1 MKEIFINDPGY
12 EVPENKIL
20 VIPNQQT
27 GDGRYKEIIEPLKG
41 KTKRDWFNPHF
52 YYCLPLN
59 IGNQQGFV
67 VRSLRDLDVY
77 WDGRENQSNDIHIN
91 FLNDDNKDA
100 QHFQGGFSQGVLTI
114 QNYFHLKT
122 PPGINLMTIQPP
134 NMYIAGTVAMTG
146 VIETDQIRRDFTFNL
161 KLTTPNQT
169 VKIRKGDPI
178 GAFIPVPRRLV
189 DKFDIDLVT
198 NYFSD
203 EVIENEHLEAARLTK
218 ERMGPDKSRPH
229 ESGRRYF
236 NGLHSDGTPYQDHQK
251 KLI

>member
-1 MKEIFINDPGY
+1 MNKSFINDPGY

-20 VIPNQQT
+20 VIPNT
-27 GDGRYKEIIEPLKG
+27 LKGDGRYQDIIEPLKG
-41 KTKRDWFNPHF
+41 KPKRDWFNPHF

-67 VRSLRDLDVY
+67 IKSLRDFDVY
-77 WDGRENQSNDIHIN
+77 WDGRENESQDVHIK
-91 FLNDDNKDA
+91 FLNDDNQDA

-134 NMYIAGTVAMTG
+134 NMYIPGTVAMTG

-161 KLTTPNQT
+161 KITTPNT
-169 VKIRKGDPI
+169 VIQIRKGDPV
-178 GAFIPVPRRLV
+178 GAFIPMPRRYA
-189 DKFDIDLVT
+189 DKFEIDLAS
-198 NYFSD
+198 NYFTD
-203 EVIENEHLEAARLTK
+203 EVINNEHEEGARLSEERLGSDK
-218 ERMGPDKSRPH
+218 ERPH

-236 NGLHSDGTPYQDHQK
+236 NGVHSDGKPYTDHQK